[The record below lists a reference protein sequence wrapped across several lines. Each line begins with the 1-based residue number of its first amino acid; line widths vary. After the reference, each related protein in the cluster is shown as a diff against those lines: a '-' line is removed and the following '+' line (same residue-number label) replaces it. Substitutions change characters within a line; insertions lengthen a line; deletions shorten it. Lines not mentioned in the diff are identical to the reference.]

1 MADGPPLPSN
11 HESTSRDCYHQQ
23 EIIFAT
29 KRPSLKDSAL
39 LTSPE
44 RALLQPQNL
53 YPSSASLGDSTSSSM
68 LRPMPPSGPAPGK
81 YRPNFRRQGRTQT
94 KSDAG
99 SLLAAAY
106 TLNESPPEAV
116 DAELPER
123 SSGCLSNALL
133 PRARARQRQRFFG
146 PALAWSYRQQR
157 DMSRTL
163 DFSDLLRQP
172 PTPDER
178 EEDSDSDASSIGSD
192 LESDNDPEAM
202 SMRDLLRSKGS
213 AG

>member
-1 MADGPPLPSN
+1 MADGAPWSSN
-11 HESTSRDCYHQQ
+11 HESTARGYCQQ
-23 EIIFAT
+23 EDITSAT
-29 KRPSLKDSAL
+29 EGSPRKASAL
-39 LTSPE
+39 LASPE
-44 RALLQPQNL
+44 PALLKHPRPDASSTSL
-53 YPSSASLGDSTSSSM
+53 SSASTSSM

-192 LESDNDPEAM
+192 LELDKDPEAI
-202 SMRDLLRSKGS
+202 SMRDLLQSKWS